1 MIGDEQ
7 YLKILP
13 ETRKSFEPLQ
23 WLTVLSNLITS
34 IVYLAKSIRSQPAAI
49 SLAKQG
55 ASEYLV
61 EKTENTRQGAP
72 ENIPPN

>member
-1 MIGDEQ
+1 MSRTGE
-7 YLKILP
+7 
-13 ETRKSFEPLQ
+13 
-23 WLTVLSNLITS
+23 VHS
-34 IVYLAKSIRSQPAAI
+34 IEVAGK
-49 SLAKQG
+49 G